1 MSRKK
6 ETITLS
12 IPTGTKEQLEEI
24 ARKLGIFWGKSPSVS
39 GLLVAIAQ
47 QEFEVGEPFTLN
59 STQVAAL
66 QQAVGLLKDSGF
78 IEQAQTVSSLL
89 LERGKLEPPMRQSL
103 LQQVSQPTEAW
114 RILADQFRQNQ
125 QPFHLLYANPQLGDL
140 SFTVRYAEISFEE
153 KRFYLNIWCDETEDI
168 VNPDFPELIHNR
180 CLRLDRIKGV
190 VPINGQWRHE
200 GLDSLEV
207 YLHLHKGLIKSYE
220 SKPNDISNELVGEVR
235 QVVRRVSN
243 PFWLIR
249 EVLKY
254 GEDCVIVAP
263 EKLRSLVKEKL
274 KSLCHKYDLEV
285 HFQDLNSTSN

>member
-12 IPTGTKEQLEEI
+12 IPSGTKEQLEGI

-59 STQVAAL
+59 SPQVAAL
-66 QQAVGLLKDSGF
+66 QQAIGLLKDSGF
-78 IEQAQTVSSLL
+78 IEQAQIISSLL

-114 RILADQFRQNQ
+114 RLLADQFCKNQ
-125 QPFHLLYANPQLGDL
+125 QPFHLLYANPQVGDL
-140 SFTVRYAEISFEE
+140 SFTVRYAEIAFEE

-168 VNPDFPELIHNR
+168 ANTDFPELIHNR
-180 CLRLDRIKGV
+180 CLRLDRIKVV
-190 VPINGQWRHE
+190 VPINGQWRQE
-200 GLDSLEV
+200 GLDSLKV
-207 YLHLHKGLIKSYE
+207 YLHFYKGLIKAYE
-220 SKPNDISNELVGEVR
+220 AKPNDISNEVMGEVR
-235 QVVRRVSN
+235 QVVRNVSN

-249 EVLKY
+249 EVLRY
-254 GEDCVIVAP
+254 GDECVIVSP
-263 EKLRSLVKEKL
+263 ENVRSLLQQKIL
-274 KSLCHKYDLEV
+274 TLCQLYDIE
-285 HFQDLNSTSN
+285 TRE

>member
-1 MSRKK
+1 MNRKK

-12 IPTGTKEQLEEI
+12 ITSGTKEKLEEI
-24 ARKLGIFWGKSPSVS
+24 AQKLGIFWGKSPSVS

-47 QEFEVGEPFTLN
+47 QEFEVAEPFTLN

-66 QQAVGLLKDSGF
+66 QQAIGLLKDSGF
-78 IEQAQTVSSLL
+78 IEQAQTISSLL
-89 LERGKLEPPMRQSL
+89 LERGQLEPPMRQSL

-114 RILADQFRQNQ
+114 RILTDQFRQNQ
-125 QPFHLLYANPQLGDL
+125 QPFHLLYGNPQVGDL
-140 SFTVRYAEISFEE
+140 SFTVRYAEIAFEE

-168 VNPDFPELIHNR
+168 ANTDFPELIHNR

-200 GLDSLEV
+200 GLDCLKV
-207 YLHLHKGLIKSYE
+207 YLHLYKGLIKAYE
-220 SKPNDISNELVGEVR
+220 SKPNDISNEVVGEVR

-249 EVLKY
+249 EVLRY

-263 EKLRSLVKEKL
+263 HNVRSLLQQKL
-274 KSLCHKYDLEV
+274 LTLCQLYDIE
-285 HFQDLNSTSN
+285 TRG

>member
-12 IPTGTKEQLEEI
+12 IPSGTKEQLEEI

-59 STQVAAL
+59 SPQVAAL
-66 QQAVGLLKDSGF
+66 QQAIGLLKDSGF
-78 IEQAQTVSSLL
+78 IEQAQTISSLL
-89 LERGKLEPPMRQSL
+89 LERGKLELPMRQSL

-125 QPFHLLYANPQLGDL
+125 QPFHLLYANPQVGDL
-140 SFTVRYAEISFEE
+140 SFTVRYAEIAFEE

-168 VNPDFPELIHNR
+168 ANTDFPELIHNR

-200 GLDSLEV
+200 GLDSLKV
-207 YLHLHKGLIKSYE
+207 YLHFYKGLIKAYE
-220 SKPNDISNELVGEVR
+220 PKPNDISNEVIGEVR
-235 QVVRRVSN
+235 QVVRNVSN
-243 PFWLIR
+243 PFWLVR
-249 EVLKY
+249 EMLRY
-254 GEDCVIVAP
+254 GDECEIVSP
-263 EKLRSLVKEKL
+263 ENVRSLLQQKIL
-274 KSLCHKYDLEV
+274 TLCQLYDIKARE
-285 HFQDLNSTSN
+285 

>member
-6 ETITLS
+6 ESITLS
-12 IPTGTKEQLEEI
+12 IPSGTKEKLEDI
-24 ARKLGIFWGKSPSVS
+24 ARKLRIFWGKSPSVS

-66 QQAVGLLKDSGF
+66 QQAIGLLKDSGF
-78 IEQAQTVSSLL
+78 IEQAQTISSLL
-89 LERGKLEPPMRQSL
+89 LERGQLEPPMRQSL

-140 SFTVRYAEISFEE
+140 SFTVRYAEIAFEE
-153 KRFYLNIWCDETEDI
+153 KRFYLNIWCDEDDTED
-168 VNPDFPELIHNR
+168 VANTDFPQLRHNR

-190 VPINGQWRHE
+190 VPINGHWRHE
-200 GLDSLEV
+200 GLDYLKV
-207 YLHLHKGLIKSYE
+207 YLHFYKGLIKAYE
-220 SKPNDISNELVGEVR
+220 PKPNDISNEVNGEVR

-249 EVLKY
+249 EVLRY
-254 GEDCVIVAP
+254 GDDCVIVAP
-263 EKLRSLVKEKL
+263 ENVQALMVRKL
-274 KSLCHKYDLEV
+274 KTLCQHYKLEV
-285 HFQDLNSTSN
+285 SL

>member
-1 MSRKK
+1 MNRKK

-12 IPTGTKEQLEEI
+12 ITSGTKEKLEEI
-24 ARKLGIFWGKSPSVS
+24 AQKLGIFWGKSPSVS

-66 QQAVGLLKDSGF
+66 QQAIGLLKDSGF
-78 IEQAQTVSSLL
+78 IEQAQTISSLL
-89 LERGKLEPPMRQSL
+89 LERGQLEPPIRHSL
-103 LQQVSQPTEAW
+103 LQQVSQSTEAW
-114 RILADQFRQNQ
+114 RILTDQFRQNQ
-125 QPFHLLYANPQLGDL
+125 QPFHLLYGNPQMGDL
-140 SFTVRYAEISFEE
+140 SFTVRYAEVTFEE

-168 VNPDFPELIHNR
+168 ANTDFPELKHNR

-200 GLDSLEV
+200 GLDYLKV
-207 YLHLHKGLIKSYE
+207 YLHFYKGLIKSYE
-220 SKPNDISNELVGEVR
+220 PKPSDISNEIIGEVR

-249 EVLKY
+249 EVLRY
-254 GEDCVIVAP
+254 GDDCVIVTP
-263 EKLRSLVKEKL
+263 HNVRSLLQEKLLTLCQLYDIETRS
-274 KSLCHKYDLEV
+274 
-285 HFQDLNSTSN
+285 